1 MARFCTKCGTQMD
14 DQARFC
20 PNCGVPIA
28 PGSAAPSGWVQP
40 SAAPF
45 SQTPVAPG
53 PAAPSGGVQ
62 PSAAPFSQAPLY
74 AADAERRGIPFPGFS
89 DRVNHPEILAAFRKS
104 RKASKG
110 FAFILA
116 VIPLIGFPIYSLS
129 DDKMELSQAIMYG
142 GILSAIF
149 LGFAVFGFIR
159 ANAKNSYEAT
169 VIDKKTRAIYSRDSA
184 DSTRYITV
192 VRTTTGKQ
200 KKIVEHDSS
209 QLWAWDYLQVGDR
222 FRYHPQF
229 NFPYELY
236 DKSRAPYLACVS
248 CTAQNP
254 VGADRCRRCNLPLLK

>member
-20 PNCGVPIA
+20 PNCGASIA

-45 SQTPVAPG
+45 SQ
-53 PAAPSGGVQ
+53 
-62 PSAAPFSQAPLY
+62 APLY
-74 AADAERRGIPFPGFS
+74 AAGAERRGIPFPGFS
-89 DRVNHPEILAAFRKS
+89 DRVNHPEILVAFRKS

-169 VIDKKTRAIYSRDSA
+169 VIDKKTRAVYSQDSA